1 MKPDTDIKRDVEAE
15 LKWNPQIDEKDIA
28 VKVNGGVVALSGYAR
43 NYTEKCLAEETVKRV
58 AGVAAVANDIMV
70 RLGETEKATD
80 PEIARA
86 ALAALKSE
94 LASYSENI
102 KVLVDNGH
110 VRLEGKVGWHFQRE
124 RAEAAVRRV
133 KGVATLGN
141 HIGIVPMAAPGD
153 IKHRIEEAFR
163 RSAEVDAAHV
173 AVDAD
178 GTEIT
183 LRGEVRTWA
192 EREQAQQCAWS
203 APGVTKV
210 TNNLRVTP

>member
-1 MKPDTDIKRDVEAE
+1 
-15 LKWNPQIDEKDIA
+15 
-28 VKVNGGVVALSGYAR
+28 VKVNGGVVTLSGYAR
-43 NYTEKCLAEETVKRV
+43 NYMERYLAEETVKRL
-58 AGVAAVANDIMV
+58 AGVAAVANDIVV
-70 RLGETEKATD
+70 RLGEAEKATD

-94 LASYSENI
+94 LPSYCENI
-102 KVLVDNGH
+102 KILVDNGH

-133 KGVATLGN
+133 KGVSTLGN
-141 HIGIVPMAAPGD
+141 HISIVPMAVPGD
-153 IKHRIEEAFR
+153 IKHKIEEAFR

-178 GTEIT
+178 GTQIT
-183 LRGEVRTWA
+183 LRGEVRSWA
-192 EREQAQQCAWS
+192 ERDQAQQCAWS

-210 TNNLRVTP
+210 INNLRVTP